1 MRNNQ
6 LSLSKKSIEEGIV
19 ILINK
24 EKNWTSF
31 DVVKKIKNLIKAK
44 FDLKKIKVGHAGTLD
59 PLATGLLIICTGKYT
74 KKISKIQD
82 LQKTYT
88 GEITLG
94 AKTPSFD
101 LETEIDEKFD
111 LSGITHE
118 MIHKVSESFIGDILQ
133 KPPLFSAIKIKGERL
148 YKKARRG
155 EKVKVKERKVTV
167 NNFEINNINLPKFEF
182 IIKCS
187 KGTYIRS
194 IANDFGLKLKN
205 GGFLSSLKREEI
217 GWYNL
222 KDSLTINQFEK
233 NLTVISP

>member
-1 MRNNQ
+1 MQNNSS
-6 LSLSKKSIEEGIV
+6 SLSKKSVEEGVV

-31 DVVKKIKNLIKAK
+31 DVVKKIKNLIREK

-74 KKISKIQD
+74 KKISEIQN
-82 LQKTYT
+82 LKKTYS

-111 LSGITHE
+111 LLNITHE
-118 MIHKVSESFIGDILQ
+118 KIHDVSKTFLGETFQ
-133 KPPLFSAIKIKGERL
+133 KPPLFSAIKVKGERL

-155 EKVKVKERKVTV
+155 EKVNIKKRKVAV
-167 NNFEINNINLPKFEF
+167 DNFEINKINLPKFEF

-205 GGFLSSLKREEI
+205 GGYLSQLNREKI
-217 GWYNL
+217 GEYSL

-233 NLTVISP
+233 NLIQDSS